1 MKDEATQLH
10 SWPLRLPRPPHFRFN
25 AVNIE
30 SSSKAQVLAGT
41 SNKLKDDNENQ
52 WIYDLIEGFLKTL
65 AVPGFFMDIIKNI
78 MCDIDDGFSFC
89 EEDDD
94 DDDEE

>member
-1 MKDEATQLH
+1 MK
-10 SWPLRLPRPPHFRFN
+10 PLNFILGLFAFLVLLMSASN

-94 DDDEE
+94 DEE